1 MATVNDFYEQWRND
15 EPYILAHSSGSTG
28 APKPIRLLKDDM
40 RASARATNKRFGIT
54 AVSVLALPL
63 SVDYIA
69 GKMMCVRAIEAGC
82 ALVEMP
88 VSNQLDLTR
97 DLDITGYFDL
107 LAIVPSQADCLI
119 ANPHWA
125 KGVRNIIVG
134 GAPLSAE
141 RARGLIEAGY
151 GNVYSTYGMT
161 ETCSHVALA
170 DIRDPENIYHAMPG
184 IAFTVDNHDCLVIE
198 ASAFSF
204 GRLVTNDV
212 VTLLD
217 SQSFI
222 WRGRYDNVINSGG
235 IKISA
240 EQIEKMLSPYIASEF
255 YVVAYPDDKW
265 GEVPALVFK
274 GSDSDIETIRCAIN
288 HIPDKRLR
296 PKHIIPLPT
305 LPHTPNGKIIR
316 RRV

>member
-1 MATVNDFYEQWRND
+1 MATVTDFINEWRND
-15 EPYILAHSSGSTG
+15 KPYILAHSSGSTG

-40 RASARATNKRFGIT
+40 RASARATNMRFGINGD
-54 AVSVLALPL
+54 SILALPL

-69 GKMMCVRAIEAGC
+69 GKMMCVRAVEAEC

-88 VSNQLDLTR
+88 VSNELVISR
-97 DLDITGYFDL
+97 PIDL
-107 LAIVPSQADCLI
+107 LAIVPSQADSLI
-119 ANPHWA
+119 ANPQWA
-125 KGVRNIIVG
+125 KMVRNTIVG

-141 RARGLIEAGY
+141 RALGLIDAGY
-151 GNVYSTYGMT
+151 NNVYSTYGMT

-170 DIRDPENIYHAMPG
+170 DIRDAENVYHAMPG
-184 IAFTVDNHDCLVIE
+184 ITFMVDNRDCLVIE
-198 ASAFSF
+198 APGFSF

-217 SQSFI
+217 TQSFI

-240 EQIEKMLSPYIASEF
+240 EQIEKMLAPYIASEF

-265 GEVPALVFK
+265 GEVPAIVFQ
-274 GSDSDIETIRCAIN
+274 GSDSDIETIRCAIA
-288 HIPDKRLR
+288 HIPDKRLHPR
-296 PKHIIPLPT
+296 HIIPLPI
-305 LPHTPNGKIIR
+305 LPHTANGKIIR
-316 RRV
+316 KRILKL